1 MTWVAWRQFR
11 TQALVTLGLLVAFAA
26 LLIPTGLHLHDIY
39 NSVGGAACTRANDCN
54 VIAGHD
60 KVLAVLIPVAL
71 LVIPAVIGMFWGAPL
86 VARELESGTYRLAW
100 TQSVTRRRW
109 LLTRIAIVGLAALV
123 VAGLASWLVTWWFV
137 PLDHLNM
144 NRFDTGVFSERG
156 IVSIGYAGFAFALG
170 VAAGALARR
179 TVPAMLATL
188 FGFIAV
194 RVVFTLWI
202 REHLLPSRH
211 VLRPLTFGEGVG
223 FLASPGSVTLSA
235 QTPTVPNGWGLS
247 ATFVDRAQHPIG
259 ASQLHEL
266 VVRNCPALASGPPS
280 NPAGIAKTAAGLN
293 GEVFEPCLAAL
304 SKHVQLLW
312 TYQPAGHYWPMQWI
326 ELGVYLVAGLA
337 LLGVALWRVGGFAR
351 RHKAV
356 GGVPDEPRAEGRALE
371 VAG

>member
-11 TQALVTLGLLVAFAA
+11 TQALVTAGLLLAFAA
-26 LLIPTGLHLHDIY
+26 VLIPTGLHLHDIY
-39 NSVGGAACTRANDCN
+39 NSVGGSHCAPHEGCSA
-54 VIAGHD
+54 VAGHD
-60 KVLAVLIPVAL
+60 KVLATLIPVAL
-71 LVIPAVIGMFWGAPL
+71 LAIPAVLGMFWGAPL
-86 VARELESGTYRLAW
+86 IARELETGTYRLAW

-109 LLTRIAIVGLAALV
+109 LLTRIAIVGLAALLV
-123 VAGLASWLVTWWFV
+123 SGLASWLVTWWFV

-144 NRFDTGVFSERG
+144 DRFEMGVFSERA

-202 REHLLPSRH
+202 RQHLLPAKH
-211 VLRPLTFGEGVG
+211 VLRPLTFGEGIG
-223 FLASPGSVTLSA
+223 FLASPGSFTLAA
-235 QTPTVPNGWGLS
+235 QTPNVPNGWGLS
-247 ATFVDRAQHPIG
+247 STFVDRARHPMS
-259 ASQLHEL
+259 AEQLHDL
-266 VVRNCPALASGPPS
+266 IDRTCPALAHGPPQ
-280 NPAGIAKTAAGLN
+280 NPAGIGKTAAGLN

-312 TYQPAGHYWPMQWI
+312 VYQPASHYWPMQWL
-326 ELGVYLVAGLA
+326 ELGIYLAAGLA
-337 LLGVALWRVGGFAR
+337 LLGVAAWRVGAFKR
-351 RHKAV
+351 RKAV
-356 GGVPDEPRAEGRALE
+356 VGAPQEPSAEGRALE